1 VEFAAGSNLGS
12 PSWVPGAC
20 KRRVVGPGV
29 PRGALIP
36 RRLKSNDTHQED
48 RAAGPTNCAAIMHCK
63 TVSILVFVA
72 VLEIAAAA
80 ATPAA
85 AAVSAASE
93 QGAVMATVRQ
103 FVNGFNAGSI
113 KTMAS
118 ACASPASIV
127 DDFPPHEWQGPTA
140 CADWA
145 KAYAASAARYGI
157 SDSVVTL
164 GRPWHVDVTGNR
176 AYVVVPAAYT
186 YRQHGRR
193 LSQSGS
199 VYTLALR
206 KVGPRWLITGWAW
219 ADR

>member
-1 VEFAAGSNLGS
+1 M
-12 PSWVPGAC
+12 
-20 KRRVVGPGV
+20 R
-29 PRGALIP
+29 
-36 RRLKSNDTHQED
+36 
-48 RAAGPTNCAAIMHCK
+48 CK
-63 TVSILVFVA
+63 TVALIVFVA
-72 VLEIAAAA
+72 VLEMAAAA
-80 ATPAA
+80 ATL
-85 AAVSAASE
+85 AASE

-113 KTMAS
+113 KTMTL

-127 DDFPPHEWQGPTA
+127 DDLPPHEWQGPTA

-145 KAYAASAARYGI
+145 KTYAAYAARYGI
-157 SDSVVTL
+157 SDSIVTL
-164 GRPWHVDVTGNR
+164 GRPWHVDITGDR